1 MKKISILLLLTF
13 CFNLPVLA
21 IDVPMPV
28 GTMLNDVGGMQN
40 TNSQLKLLEQQN
52 FRREEYNEFKDMKQ
66 VKEERNKK
74 LEYEKKLEEQ
84 TKPSVIPSQNVDF
97 VNDNGQIKIKSVE

>member
-1 MKKISILLLLTF
+1 
-13 CFNLPVLA
+13 
-21 IDVPMPV
+21 
-28 GTMLNDVGGMQN
+28 
-40 TNSQLKLLEQQN
+40 
-52 FRREEYNEFKDMKQ
+52 MKQ
-66 VKEERNKK
+66 LKEERNKK